1 MAAARHYAFR
11 ENLLLALGTLRAHKF
26 RAFLTILGVLIGTMT
41 VIDVASIFK
50 GFDQQLV
57 EMAESFGTR
66 TVFIFKFSP
75 GFVGPHTRDERLRK
89 SLTLEQANALKALCP
104 SLESVGVEVWTHH
117 GGVPAKY
124 KGVEMLDANFNGA
137 TPEDFANI
145 NAEITDGRAYT
156 DLDNLHRSS
165 VAVIGSGVAQRLFAG
180 EDPINKVI
188 EVDGHSFT
196 VVGAMAERK
205 SLLGDDGNNRV
216 VMVPYSTF
224 MSLYPDSQDLLITA
238 MAYPGKLA
246 EAQDEITA
254 ALRRMR
260 GDKPSAPD
268 SFGLAT
274 AETFISQFRDIMR
287 TVVIVALVISSIGL
301 MVGGI
306 GVMNIMLVS
315 VTERT
320 REIGVRKA
328 VGARRSDIT
337 WQFLFEAMTLTGVG
351 GILGILG
358 GLALTYFIRAMGWYS
373 AIPLWSVVVGFAAS
387 VSIGLFFGMWPAVK
401 AAQLDPIV
409 ALRHE

>member
-1 MAAARHYAFR
+1 MANRRFHEFR
-11 ENLLLALGTLRAHKF
+11 ENLLLALDTLRSHKF
-26 RAFLTILGVLIGTMT
+26 RAFLTILGVLIGTTT
-41 VIDVASIFK
+41 VISVASIFK

-75 GFVGPHTRDERLRK
+75 GIVGPHTRDERLRK
-89 SLTLEQANALKALCP
+89 SLTLDEALNLKPLCP
-104 SLESVGVEVWTHH
+104 SLESVGVEVWKHH
-117 GGVPAKY
+117 GSVTAKY
-124 KGVEMLDANFNGA
+124 KSVEMLDANFNGA

-145 NAEITDGRAYT
+145 NAELTDGRIYT
-156 DLDNLHRSS
+156 DFDDLHRSN
-165 VAVIGSGVAQRLFAG
+165 VAVIGAGVAQRLFAG
-180 EDPINKVI
+180 QDPINREI
-188 EVDGHSFT
+188 EVDGHSFI

-205 SLLGDDGNNRV
+205 SLLGDDTNNRV
-216 VMVPYSTF
+216 IMVPYFTF
-224 MSLYPDSQDLLITA
+224 ISLYPDSQDLLITA

-246 EAQDEITA
+246 DAQDEITA
-254 ALRRMR
+254 ALRRLR

-274 AETFISQFRDIMR
+274 SETFISAFRDIMR
-287 TVVIVALVISSIGL
+287 TVVIVAMVISSIGL

-337 WQFLFEAMTLTGVG
+337 WQFLLEAMTLTGAG
-351 GILGILG
+351 GLLGILVG
-358 GLALTYFIRAMGWYS
+358 MTLTYVIRALGWYS
-373 AIPLWSVVVGFAAS
+373 AIPLWSVIVGFAAS
-387 VSIGLFFGMWPAVK
+387 VSIGLFFGMWPAMK
-401 AAQLDPIV
+401 AARLDPIV